1 MTSNNAE
8 SLLIAALGGMGIVL
22 FPDWLIGDR
31 LQRGELVALL
41 PEMECAINTEQL
53 NIAAIYP
60 NARHPPLNVRAVID
74 YYVALW
80 YAAVLANVRD
90 YAPSSLR
97 IISAPALSAFSLP
110 LAT

>member
-1 MTSNNAE
+1 MA
-8 SLLIAALGGMGIVL
+8 
-22 FPDWLIGDR
+22 
-31 LQRGELVALL
+31 
-41 PEMECAINTEQL
+41 CAINTEQL

-60 NARHPPLNVRAVID
+60 DARHPPLNVRAVID
-74 YYVALW
+74 YYVERFGTPL
-80 YAAVLANVRD
+80 VLANVRD

>member
-1 MTSNNAE
+1 MHYPVAPLMTSNNAE

-31 LQRGELVALL
+31 LLRGELIALM
-41 PEMECAINTEQL
+41 PDMTCAINMEQL

-74 YYVALW
+74 YYV
-80 YAAVLANVRD
+80 V
-90 YAPSSLR
+90 
-97 IISAPALSAFSLP
+97 FFGKP
-110 LAT
+110 LYWQT